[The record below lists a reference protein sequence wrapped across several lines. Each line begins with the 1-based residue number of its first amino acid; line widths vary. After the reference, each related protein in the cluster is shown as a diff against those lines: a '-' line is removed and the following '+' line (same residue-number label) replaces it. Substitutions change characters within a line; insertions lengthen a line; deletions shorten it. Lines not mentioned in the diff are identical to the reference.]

1 MQVYGSKIRHIRKER
16 GAVKEYTMKNRVVYA
31 VATGRQ
37 MVLALFGGE
46 LVYFELDKDKEQLE
60 QKRDIYVDDEV
71 LALEFTP
78 I

>member
-1 MQVYGSKIRHIRKER
+1 
-16 GAVKEYTMKNRVVYA
+16 MKNKVVIA
-31 VATGRQ
+31 LAIGRQ

-46 LVYFELDKDKEQLE
+46 ILYFELDKDKEQIE
-60 QKRDIYVDDEV
+60 QKKDFYVDDEV